1 MSILE
6 VEFPFRIGEI
16 HPRLKMEVEMKR
28 KEDLVSFSMEYDMD
42 LAIDNAEL
50 KSKEE
55 IRGQFI
61 YAYKFGDLDSAME
74 FMENS
79 QAKALASE
87 RLLDVEKV
95 EKEMDLFME
104 KYEAGEKRSKK
115 KKRAIVVGE
124 DGFMKYA

>member
-6 VEFPFRIGEI
+6 IEFPFRIGET

-28 KEDLVSFSMEYDMD
+28 KEDLVSFCMEYDMD
-42 LAIDNAEL
+42 LVIDNAEL

-55 IRGQFI
+55 IRGQFV
-61 YAYKFGDLDSAME
+61 YAYKFGDLDSAIE

-79 QAKALASE
+79 QAKALAT
-87 RLLDVEKV
+87 RGLLDVEKV

-104 KYEAGEKRSKK
+104 KYETGEKRSKK

-124 DGFMKYA
+124 DGFMKYV